1 LTTTILLVR
10 HGQTDWNLAHR
21 WQGHIDIPL
30 NETGR
35 RQARLLAQR
44 LETLPIKAIYSSDLI
59 RASET
64 ARIIAEPLDVLPVT
78 DPALRE
84 RNGGKFQSLTFDEL
98 QEQYPEMWRK
108 VRLENA
114 TPPDGE
120 SLFEVACRITAAYE
134 VIVRRHTGQLV
145 VMVSHGGALNL
156 LIATIVGLPLG
167 KSASISLRGNTGL
180 SIVEIGDN
188 GAWLV
193 ALNDTHHL
201 HSASEPDLEQALPSP
216 AEAS

>member
-1 LTTTILLVR
+1 LTTTLLLVR

-44 LETLPIKAIYSSDLI
+44 LETLPINAIYSSDLI

-64 ARIIAEPLDVLPVT
+64 AKIIAEPLDILPVT
-78 DPALRE
+78 DPDLRE

-98 QEQYPEMWRK
+98 QEQYPEIWRK

-120 SLFEVACRITAAYE
+120 SLFEVAGRITAAYE
-134 VIVRRHTGQLV
+134 AIVRRHTGQLV

-156 LIATIVGLPLG
+156 LIAAIVGLPLG
-167 KSASISLRGNTGL
+167 TSASISLRGNTGL

-201 HSASEPDLEQALPSP
+201 HSTSEPDLEQALPSP
-216 AEAS
+216 AETS